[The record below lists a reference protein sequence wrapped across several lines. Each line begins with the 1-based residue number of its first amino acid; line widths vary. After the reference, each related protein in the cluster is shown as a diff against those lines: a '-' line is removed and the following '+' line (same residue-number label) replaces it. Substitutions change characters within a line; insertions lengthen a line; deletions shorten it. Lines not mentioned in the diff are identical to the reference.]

1 MKTKTILLTLLMM
14 VFCLNGWSMEQQ
26 AGRKLVYSISTDGF
40 VNVRKTPNAS
50 SKIIGVLA
58 TNRKGAV
65 LLSSKGTWWKV
76 RVDNVVGYVHSKYV
90 TLSSKPVKI
99 SGLPTVHYV
108 VISTCNSMAEVKQF
122 FCASDVAVLPY
133 RSATQSGISSIA
145 YHFDVPMIVTDVGGL
160 KGTIG
165 ERGTG
170 IVASEPSPEAIRKEI
185 LHYFS
190 DTALQAKCREA
201 IGEEKQRLGWDA
213 FCAALTDFAAT
224 L

>member
-90 TLSSKPVKI
+90 MLSSKPVKI

-122 FCASDVAVLPY
+122 FYNCP
-133 RSATQSGISSIA
+133 
-145 YHFDVPMIVTDVGGL
+145 
-160 KGTIG
+160 
-165 ERGTG
+165 
-170 IVASEPSPEAIRKEI
+170 
-185 LHYFS
+185 
-190 DTALQAKCREA
+190 
-201 IGEEKQRLGWDA
+201 DA
-213 FCAALTDFAAT
+213 FDGSPVYKDIEDGKTVYKICLNCYAT
-224 L
+224 LSGAMQLRDSTNKMLGDDYAKIWSTQGLAECVYLTEYPSGEMAIPLTPQ

>member
-1 MKTKTILLTLLMM
+1 MKTKTILLTLLMT
-14 VFCLNGWSMEQQ
+14 VFCLSGWSMEQQ
-26 AGRKLVYSISTDGF
+26 AGKKLVYSISTDGF

-122 FCASDVAVLPY
+122 FYNCP
-133 RSATQSGISSIA
+133 
-145 YHFDVPMIVTDVGGL
+145 
-160 KGTIG
+160 
-165 ERGTG
+165 
-170 IVASEPSPEAIRKEI
+170 
-185 LHYFS
+185 
-190 DTALQAKCREA
+190 
-201 IGEEKQRLGWDA
+201 DA
-213 FCAALTDFAAT
+213 FDGSPVYKDIEGGKTVYKICLNCYAT
-224 L
+224 LSGAMQLRDSTNKLFGDNYAKIWSTQGLAECVYLSEYPSGEMAIPLTPE

>member
-76 RVDNVVGYVHSKYV
+76 RVDTVVGYVHRKYV

-122 FCASDVAVLPY
+122 FYNCP
-133 RSATQSGISSIA
+133 
-145 YHFDVPMIVTDVGGL
+145 
-160 KGTIG
+160 
-165 ERGTG
+165 
-170 IVASEPSPEAIRKEI
+170 
-185 LHYFS
+185 
-190 DTALQAKCREA
+190 
-201 IGEEKQRLGWDA
+201 DA
-213 FCAALTDFAAT
+213 FDGSPVYKDIEGGKTVYKICLNCYAT
-224 L
+224 LSGAMQLRDSTNKMLGDDYAKIWSTQGLAECVYLTEYPSGEMAIPLTPQ

>member
-122 FCASDVAVLPY
+122 FYNCP
-133 RSATQSGISSIA
+133 
-145 YHFDVPMIVTDVGGL
+145 
-160 KGTIG
+160 
-165 ERGTG
+165 
-170 IVASEPSPEAIRKEI
+170 
-185 LHYFS
+185 
-190 DTALQAKCREA
+190 
-201 IGEEKQRLGWDA
+201 DA
-213 FCAALTDFAAT
+213 FDGSPVYKDIEGGKTVYKICLNCYAT
-224 L
+224 LSGAMQLRDSTNKMLGDDYAKIWSTQGLAECVYLSEYPSGEMAIPLTPE

>member
-26 AGRKLVYSISTDGF
+26 AGKKLVYSISTDGF

-122 FCASDVAVLPY
+122 FYNCP
-133 RSATQSGISSIA
+133 
-145 YHFDVPMIVTDVGGL
+145 
-160 KGTIG
+160 
-165 ERGTG
+165 
-170 IVASEPSPEAIRKEI
+170 
-185 LHYFS
+185 
-190 DTALQAKCREA
+190 
-201 IGEEKQRLGWDA
+201 DA
-213 FCAALTDFAAT
+213 FDGSPVYKDIEDGKTVYKICLNCYAT
-224 L
+224 LSGAMQLRDSTNKMLGDDYAKIWSTQGLAECVYLTEYPSGEMAIPLTPQ

>member
-1 MKTKTILLTLLMM
+1 MKTKKILLTLLMT

-26 AGRKLVYSISTDGF
+26 AGKKLVYSISTDGF

-90 TLSSKPVKI
+90 MMSSKPVKI

-108 VISTCNSMAEVKQF
+108 VLSTCNSMAEVKQF
-122 FCASDVAVLPY
+122 FYNCP
-133 RSATQSGISSIA
+133 
-145 YHFDVPMIVTDVGGL
+145 
-160 KGTIG
+160 
-165 ERGTG
+165 
-170 IVASEPSPEAIRKEI
+170 
-185 LHYFS
+185 
-190 DTALQAKCREA
+190 
-201 IGEEKQRLGWDA
+201 DA
-213 FCAALTDFAAT
+213 FDGSPVYKDIEGGKTVYKICLNCYAT
-224 L
+224 LSGAMQLRDSTNKMLGDDYAKIWSTQGLAECVYLTEYPSGEMAIPLTPQ

>member
-122 FCASDVAVLPY
+122 FYNCP
-133 RSATQSGISSIA
+133 
-145 YHFDVPMIVTDVGGL
+145 
-160 KGTIG
+160 
-165 ERGTG
+165 
-170 IVASEPSPEAIRKEI
+170 
-185 LHYFS
+185 
-190 DTALQAKCREA
+190 
-201 IGEEKQRLGWDA
+201 
-213 FCAALTDFAAT
+213 
-224 L
+224 

>member
-1 MKTKTILLTLLMM
+1 MKTKTILLTLLMT
-14 VFCLNGWSMEQQ
+14 VFCLNGWSLEQQ
-26 AGRKLVYSISTDGF
+26 VGKKLVYSISTDGF

-122 FCASDVAVLPY
+122 FYNCP
-133 RSATQSGISSIA
+133 
-145 YHFDVPMIVTDVGGL
+145 
-160 KGTIG
+160 
-165 ERGTG
+165 
-170 IVASEPSPEAIRKEI
+170 
-185 LHYFS
+185 
-190 DTALQAKCREA
+190 
-201 IGEEKQRLGWDA
+201 DA
-213 FCAALTDFAAT
+213 FDGSPVYKDIEGGKTVYKICLNCYAT
-224 L
+224 LSGAMQLRDSTNKLFGDDYAKIWSTQGLAECVYLSEYPSGEMAIPLTPE

>member
-1 MKTKTILLTLLMM
+1 MKTKTILLMLLMT

-58 TNRKGAV
+58 TNHKGAV

-122 FCASDVAVLPY
+122 FYNCP
-133 RSATQSGISSIA
+133 
-145 YHFDVPMIVTDVGGL
+145 
-160 KGTIG
+160 
-165 ERGTG
+165 
-170 IVASEPSPEAIRKEI
+170 
-185 LHYFS
+185 
-190 DTALQAKCREA
+190 
-201 IGEEKQRLGWDA
+201 DA
-213 FCAALTDFAAT
+213 FDGSPVYKDIEGGKTVYKICLNCYAT
-224 L
+224 LSGAMQLRDSTNKMLGDDYAKIWSTQGLAECVYLTEYPSGEMAIPLTPQ

>member
-1 MKTKTILLTLLMM
+1 MKTKTILLTLLMT

-122 FCASDVAVLPY
+122 FYNCP
-133 RSATQSGISSIA
+133 
-145 YHFDVPMIVTDVGGL
+145 
-160 KGTIG
+160 
-165 ERGTG
+165 
-170 IVASEPSPEAIRKEI
+170 
-185 LHYFS
+185 
-190 DTALQAKCREA
+190 
-201 IGEEKQRLGWDA
+201 DA
-213 FCAALTDFAAT
+213 FDGSPVYKDIEDGKTVYKICLNCYATVSGAMQLRDSTNKMLGDDYAKIWSTQGLAECVYLTEYPSGEMAIPLT
-224 L
+224 PQ

>member
-1 MKTKTILLTLLMM
+1 MKTKTILLMLLMT
-14 VFCLNGWSMEQQ
+14 VFFLNGWSMEQQ
-26 AGRKLVYSISTDGF
+26 AGKKLVYSISTDGF

-122 FCASDVAVLPY
+122 FYNCP
-133 RSATQSGISSIA
+133 
-145 YHFDVPMIVTDVGGL
+145 
-160 KGTIG
+160 
-165 ERGTG
+165 
-170 IVASEPSPEAIRKEI
+170 
-185 LHYFS
+185 
-190 DTALQAKCREA
+190 
-201 IGEEKQRLGWDA
+201 DA
-213 FCAALTDFAAT
+213 FDGSPVYKDIEGGKTVYKICLNCYAT
-224 L
+224 LSGAMQLRDSTNKMLGDDYAKIWSTQGLAECVYLTEYPSGEMAIPLTPE

>member
-1 MKTKTILLTLLMM
+1 MKTKTILLMLLMT
-14 VFCLNGWSMEQQ
+14 VFFLNGWSMEQQ
-26 AGRKLVYSISTDGF
+26 AGKKLVYSISTDGF

-122 FCASDVAVLPY
+122 FYNCP
-133 RSATQSGISSIA
+133 
-145 YHFDVPMIVTDVGGL
+145 
-160 KGTIG
+160 
-165 ERGTG
+165 
-170 IVASEPSPEAIRKEI
+170 
-185 LHYFS
+185 
-190 DTALQAKCREA
+190 
-201 IGEEKQRLGWDA
+201 DA
-213 FCAALTDFAAT
+213 FDGSPVYKDIEDGKTVYKICLNCYAT
-224 L
+224 LSGAMQLRDSTNKMLGDDYAKIWSTQGLAECVYLTEYPSGEMAIPLTPQ

>member
-122 FCASDVAVLPY
+122 FYNCP
-133 RSATQSGISSIA
+133 
-145 YHFDVPMIVTDVGGL
+145 
-160 KGTIG
+160 
-165 ERGTG
+165 
-170 IVASEPSPEAIRKEI
+170 
-185 LHYFS
+185 
-190 DTALQAKCREA
+190 
-201 IGEEKQRLGWDA
+201 DA
-213 FCAALTDFAAT
+213 FDGSPVYKDIEDGKTVYKICLNCYAT
-224 L
+224 LSGAMQLRDSTNKMLGDDYAKIWSTQGLAECVYLTEYPSGEMAIPLTPQ

>member
-1 MKTKTILLTLLMM
+1 MLLMT

-122 FCASDVAVLPY
+122 FYNCP
-133 RSATQSGISSIA
+133 
-145 YHFDVPMIVTDVGGL
+145 
-160 KGTIG
+160 
-165 ERGTG
+165 
-170 IVASEPSPEAIRKEI
+170 
-185 LHYFS
+185 
-190 DTALQAKCREA
+190 
-201 IGEEKQRLGWDA
+201 DA
-213 FCAALTDFAAT
+213 FDGSPVYKDIEDGKTVYKICLNCYATVSGAMQLRDSTNKMLGDDYAKIWSTQGLAECVYLTEYPSGEMAIPLT
-224 L
+224 PQ

>member
-1 MKTKTILLTLLMM
+1 MKTKKILLTLLMT

-26 AGRKLVYSISTDGF
+26 AGKKLVYSISTDGF

-122 FCASDVAVLPY
+122 FYNCP
-133 RSATQSGISSIA
+133 
-145 YHFDVPMIVTDVGGL
+145 
-160 KGTIG
+160 
-165 ERGTG
+165 
-170 IVASEPSPEAIRKEI
+170 
-185 LHYFS
+185 
-190 DTALQAKCREA
+190 
-201 IGEEKQRLGWDA
+201 DA
-213 FCAALTDFAAT
+213 FDGSPVYKDIEDGKTVYKICLNCYATVSGAMQLRDSTNKMLGDDYAKIWSTQGLAECVYLTEYPSGEMAIPLT
-224 L
+224 PQ

>member
-1 MKTKTILLTLLMM
+1 MKTKTILLTLLMT

-99 SGLPTVHYV
+99 SGLPIVHYV

-122 FCASDVAVLPY
+122 FYNCP
-133 RSATQSGISSIA
+133 
-145 YHFDVPMIVTDVGGL
+145 
-160 KGTIG
+160 
-165 ERGTG
+165 
-170 IVASEPSPEAIRKEI
+170 
-185 LHYFS
+185 
-190 DTALQAKCREA
+190 
-201 IGEEKQRLGWDA
+201 DA
-213 FCAALTDFAAT
+213 FDGSPVYKDIEGGKTVYKICLNCYAT
-224 L
+224 LSGAMQLRDSTNKMLGDDYAKIWSTQGLAECVYLTEYPSGEMAIPLTPQ

>member
-1 MKTKTILLTLLMM
+1 MKTKTILLMLLMT
-14 VFCLNGWSMEQQ
+14 VFCLNGWSLEQQ
-26 AGRKLVYSISTDGF
+26 VGKKLVYSISTDGF

-122 FCASDVAVLPY
+122 FYNCP
-133 RSATQSGISSIA
+133 
-145 YHFDVPMIVTDVGGL
+145 
-160 KGTIG
+160 
-165 ERGTG
+165 
-170 IVASEPSPEAIRKEI
+170 
-185 LHYFS
+185 
-190 DTALQAKCREA
+190 
-201 IGEEKQRLGWDA
+201 DA
-213 FCAALTDFAAT
+213 FDGSPVYKDIEGGKTVYKICLNCYATVSGAMQLRDSTNKMLGDDYAKIWSTQGLAECVYLTEYPSGEMAIPLT
-224 L
+224 PQ

>member
-1 MKTKTILLTLLMM
+1 MKTKTILLMLLMT
-14 VFCLNGWSMEQQ
+14 VFCLNGWCLEQQ
-26 AGRKLVYSISTDGF
+26 VGKKLVYSISTDGF

-122 FCASDVAVLPY
+122 FYNCP
-133 RSATQSGISSIA
+133 
-145 YHFDVPMIVTDVGGL
+145 
-160 KGTIG
+160 
-165 ERGTG
+165 
-170 IVASEPSPEAIRKEI
+170 
-185 LHYFS
+185 
-190 DTALQAKCREA
+190 
-201 IGEEKQRLGWDA
+201 DA
-213 FCAALTDFAAT
+213 FDGSPVYKDIEGGKTVYKICLNCYAT
-224 L
+224 LSGAMQLRDSTNKMLGDDYAKIWSTQGLAECVYLTEYPSGEMAIPLTPQ

>member
-1 MKTKTILLTLLMM
+1 MKTKTILLTLLMT

-26 AGRKLVYSISTDGF
+26 AGKKLVYSISTDGF

-122 FCASDVAVLPY
+122 FYNCP
-133 RSATQSGISSIA
+133 
-145 YHFDVPMIVTDVGGL
+145 
-160 KGTIG
+160 
-165 ERGTG
+165 
-170 IVASEPSPEAIRKEI
+170 
-185 LHYFS
+185 
-190 DTALQAKCREA
+190 
-201 IGEEKQRLGWDA
+201 DA
-213 FCAALTDFAAT
+213 FDGSPVYKDIEGGKTVYKICLNCYATVSGAMQLRDSTNKMLGDDYAKIWSTQGLAECVYLTEYPSGEMAIPLT
-224 L
+224 PQ

>member
-1 MKTKTILLTLLMM
+1 MKTKTILLMLLMT

-26 AGRKLVYSISTDGF
+26 TGRKLVYSISTDGF

-122 FCASDVAVLPY
+122 FYNCP
-133 RSATQSGISSIA
+133 
-145 YHFDVPMIVTDVGGL
+145 
-160 KGTIG
+160 
-165 ERGTG
+165 
-170 IVASEPSPEAIRKEI
+170 
-185 LHYFS
+185 
-190 DTALQAKCREA
+190 
-201 IGEEKQRLGWDA
+201 DA
-213 FCAALTDFAAT
+213 FDGSPVYKDIEDGKTVYKICLNCYATVSGAMQLRDSTNKMLGDDYAKIWSTQGLAECVYLTEYPSGEMAIPLT
-224 L
+224 PQ

>member
-1 MKTKTILLTLLMM
+1 MKTKTILLMLLMT
-14 VFCLNGWSMEQQ
+14 VFCLNGWSLEQQ
-26 AGRKLVYSISTDGF
+26 VGKKLVYSISTDGF

-122 FCASDVAVLPY
+122 FYNCP
-133 RSATQSGISSIA
+133 
-145 YHFDVPMIVTDVGGL
+145 
-160 KGTIG
+160 
-165 ERGTG
+165 
-170 IVASEPSPEAIRKEI
+170 
-185 LHYFS
+185 
-190 DTALQAKCREA
+190 
-201 IGEEKQRLGWDA
+201 DA
-213 FCAALTDFAAT
+213 FDCSPVYKDIEGGKTVYKICLNCYAT
-224 L
+224 LSGAMQLRDSTNKMLGDDYAKIWSTQGLAECVYLTEYPSGEMAIPLTPQ

>member
-1 MKTKTILLTLLMM
+1 MKTKTILLTLLMT
-14 VFCLNGWSMEQQ
+14 VFCLNGWSLEQQ
-26 AGRKLVYSISTDGF
+26 VGKKLVYSISTDGF

-122 FCASDVAVLPY
+122 FYNCP
-133 RSATQSGISSIA
+133 
-145 YHFDVPMIVTDVGGL
+145 
-160 KGTIG
+160 
-165 ERGTG
+165 
-170 IVASEPSPEAIRKEI
+170 
-185 LHYFS
+185 
-190 DTALQAKCREA
+190 
-201 IGEEKQRLGWDA
+201 DA
-213 FCAALTDFAAT
+213 FDGSPVYKDIEDGKTVYKICLNCYAT
-224 L
+224 LSGAMQLRDSTNKMLGDDYAKIWSTQGLAECVYLTEYPSGEMAIPLTPQ

>member
-1 MKTKTILLTLLMM
+1 MKTKTILLMLLMT

-122 FCASDVAVLPY
+122 FYNCP
-133 RSATQSGISSIA
+133 
-145 YHFDVPMIVTDVGGL
+145 
-160 KGTIG
+160 
-165 ERGTG
+165 
-170 IVASEPSPEAIRKEI
+170 
-185 LHYFS
+185 
-190 DTALQAKCREA
+190 
-201 IGEEKQRLGWDA
+201 DA
-213 FCAALTDFAAT
+213 FDGSPVYKDIEDGKTVYKICLNCYAT
-224 L
+224 VSGAMQLRDSTNKMLGDDYAKIWRSFDQNKLFGVFLSGLLRQGFR

>member
-1 MKTKTILLTLLMM
+1 MKTKTILLTLLMT

-26 AGRKLVYSISTDGF
+26 AGKKLVYSISTDGF

-99 SGLPTVHYV
+99 SGLPTVYYV

-122 FCASDVAVLPY
+122 FYNCP
-133 RSATQSGISSIA
+133 
-145 YHFDVPMIVTDVGGL
+145 
-160 KGTIG
+160 
-165 ERGTG
+165 
-170 IVASEPSPEAIRKEI
+170 
-185 LHYFS
+185 
-190 DTALQAKCREA
+190 
-201 IGEEKQRLGWDA
+201 DA
-213 FCAALTDFAAT
+213 FDGSPVYKDIEGGKTVYKICLNCYAT
-224 L
+224 LSGAMQLRDSTNKMLGDDYAKIWSTQGLAECVYLTEYPSGEMAIPLTPQ

>member
-1 MKTKTILLTLLMM
+1 MKTKTILLTLLMTL
-14 VFCLNGWSMEQQ
+14 FCLNGWSMEQQ
-26 AGRKLVYSISTDGF
+26 AGRKLVYSISNDGF

-122 FCASDVAVLPY
+122 FYNCP
-133 RSATQSGISSIA
+133 
-145 YHFDVPMIVTDVGGL
+145 
-160 KGTIG
+160 
-165 ERGTG
+165 
-170 IVASEPSPEAIRKEI
+170 
-185 LHYFS
+185 
-190 DTALQAKCREA
+190 
-201 IGEEKQRLGWDA
+201 DA
-213 FCAALTDFAAT
+213 FDGSPVYKDIEDGKTVYKICLNCYAT
-224 L
+224 LSGAMQLRDSTNKMLGDDYAKIWSTQGLAECVYLSEYPSGEMAIPLTPE

>member
-1 MKTKTILLTLLMM
+1 MKTKTILLMLLMT
-14 VFCLNGWSMEQQ
+14 VFCLNGWSLGQQ
-26 AGRKLVYSISTDGF
+26 VGKKLVYSISTDGF

-122 FCASDVAVLPY
+122 FYNCP
-133 RSATQSGISSIA
+133 
-145 YHFDVPMIVTDVGGL
+145 
-160 KGTIG
+160 
-165 ERGTG
+165 
-170 IVASEPSPEAIRKEI
+170 
-185 LHYFS
+185 
-190 DTALQAKCREA
+190 
-201 IGEEKQRLGWDA
+201 DA
-213 FCAALTDFAAT
+213 FDGSPVYKDIEGGKTVYKICLNCYAT
-224 L
+224 LSGAMQLRDSTNKMLGDDYAKIWSTQGLAECVYLTEYPSGEMAIPLTPQ

>member
-1 MKTKTILLTLLMM
+1 MKTKTILLTLLMT

-122 FCASDVAVLPY
+122 FYNCP
-133 RSATQSGISSIA
+133 
-145 YHFDVPMIVTDVGGL
+145 
-160 KGTIG
+160 
-165 ERGTG
+165 
-170 IVASEPSPEAIRKEI
+170 
-185 LHYFS
+185 
-190 DTALQAKCREA
+190 
-201 IGEEKQRLGWDA
+201 DA
-213 FCAALTDFAAT
+213 FDGSPVYKDIEGGKTVYKICLNCYAT
-224 L
+224 LSGAMQLRDSTNKLFGDNYAKIWSTQGLAECVYLSEYPSGEMAIPLTPE

>member
-26 AGRKLVYSISTDGF
+26 AGKKLVYSISNDGF

-122 FCASDVAVLPY
+122 FYNCP
-133 RSATQSGISSIA
+133 
-145 YHFDVPMIVTDVGGL
+145 
-160 KGTIG
+160 
-165 ERGTG
+165 
-170 IVASEPSPEAIRKEI
+170 
-185 LHYFS
+185 
-190 DTALQAKCREA
+190 
-201 IGEEKQRLGWDA
+201 DA
-213 FCAALTDFAAT
+213 FDGSPVYKDIEGGKTVYKICLNCYATVSGAMQLRDSTNKMLGDDYAKIWSTQGLAECVYLTEYPSGEMAIPLT
-224 L
+224 PQ

>member
-1 MKTKTILLTLLMM
+1 MKTKTILLMLLMM

-26 AGRKLVYSISTDGF
+26 AGKKLVYSISTDGF

-122 FCASDVAVLPY
+122 FYNCP
-133 RSATQSGISSIA
+133 
-145 YHFDVPMIVTDVGGL
+145 
-160 KGTIG
+160 
-165 ERGTG
+165 
-170 IVASEPSPEAIRKEI
+170 
-185 LHYFS
+185 
-190 DTALQAKCREA
+190 
-201 IGEEKQRLGWDA
+201 DA
-213 FCAALTDFAAT
+213 FDGSPVYKDIEGGKTVYKICLNCYAT
-224 L
+224 LSGAMQLRDSTNKLFGDNYAKIWSTQGLAECVYLSEYPSGEMAIPLTPE

>member
-1 MKTKTILLTLLMM
+1 MKTKTILLMLLMT
-14 VFCLNGWSMEQQ
+14 VFCLNGWSLEQQ
-26 AGRKLVYSISTDGF
+26 VGKKLVYSISTDGF

-58 TNRKGAV
+58 TNHKGAV

-122 FCASDVAVLPY
+122 FYNCP
-133 RSATQSGISSIA
+133 
-145 YHFDVPMIVTDVGGL
+145 
-160 KGTIG
+160 
-165 ERGTG
+165 
-170 IVASEPSPEAIRKEI
+170 
-185 LHYFS
+185 
-190 DTALQAKCREA
+190 
-201 IGEEKQRLGWDA
+201 DA
-213 FCAALTDFAAT
+213 FDGSPVYKDIEGGKTVYKICLNCYAT
-224 L
+224 LSGAMQLRDSTNKMLGDDYAKIWSTQGLAECVYLTEYPSGEMAIPLTPQ

>member
-1 MKTKTILLTLLMM
+1 MKTKTILLTLLMT
-14 VFCLNGWSMEQQ
+14 VFCLSGWSMEQQ

-122 FCASDVAVLPY
+122 FYNCP
-133 RSATQSGISSIA
+133 
-145 YHFDVPMIVTDVGGL
+145 
-160 KGTIG
+160 
-165 ERGTG
+165 
-170 IVASEPSPEAIRKEI
+170 
-185 LHYFS
+185 
-190 DTALQAKCREA
+190 
-201 IGEEKQRLGWDA
+201 DA
-213 FCAALTDFAAT
+213 FDGSPVYKDIEGGKTVYKICLNCYAT
-224 L
+224 LSGAMQLRDSTNKLFGDNYAKIWSTQGLAECVYLSEYPSGEMAIPLTPE

>member
-1 MKTKTILLTLLMM
+1 MKTKTILLTLLMT
-14 VFCLNGWSMEQQ
+14 VFCLNGWSLEQQ
-26 AGRKLVYSISTDGF
+26 VGKKLVYSISTDGF

-122 FCASDVAVLPY
+122 FYNCP
-133 RSATQSGISSIA
+133 
-145 YHFDVPMIVTDVGGL
+145 
-160 KGTIG
+160 
-165 ERGTG
+165 
-170 IVASEPSPEAIRKEI
+170 
-185 LHYFS
+185 
-190 DTALQAKCREA
+190 
-201 IGEEKQRLGWDA
+201 DA
-213 FCAALTDFAAT
+213 FDGSPVYKDIEGGKTVYKICLNCYAT
-224 L
+224 LSGAMQLRDSTNKMLGDDYAKIWSTQGLAECVYLTEYPSGEMAIPLTPQ

>member
-1 MKTKTILLTLLMM
+1 MKTKTILLMLLMT
-14 VFCLNGWSMEQQ
+14 VFCLNGWSLEQQ
-26 AGRKLVYSISTDGF
+26 VGKKLVYSISTDGF

-122 FCASDVAVLPY
+122 FYNCP
-133 RSATQSGISSIA
+133 
-145 YHFDVPMIVTDVGGL
+145 
-160 KGTIG
+160 
-165 ERGTG
+165 
-170 IVASEPSPEAIRKEI
+170 
-185 LHYFS
+185 
-190 DTALQAKCREA
+190 
-201 IGEEKQRLGWDA
+201 DA
-213 FCAALTDFAAT
+213 FDGSPVYKDIEDGKTVYKICLNCYAT
-224 L
+224 LSGAMQLRDSTNKMLGDDYAKIWSTQGLAECVYLTEYPSGEMAIPLTPQ

>member
-1 MKTKTILLTLLMM
+1 MKTKTILLTLLMT
-14 VFCLNGWSMEQQ
+14 VFFLNGWSMEQQ
-26 AGRKLVYSISTDGF
+26 AGKKLVYSISTDGF

-122 FCASDVAVLPY
+122 FYNCP
-133 RSATQSGISSIA
+133 
-145 YHFDVPMIVTDVGGL
+145 
-160 KGTIG
+160 
-165 ERGTG
+165 
-170 IVASEPSPEAIRKEI
+170 
-185 LHYFS
+185 
-190 DTALQAKCREA
+190 
-201 IGEEKQRLGWDA
+201 DA
-213 FCAALTDFAAT
+213 FDGSPVYKDIEDGKTVYKICLNCYATVSGAMQLRDSTNKMLGDDYAKIWSTQGLAECVYLTEYPSGEMAIPLT
-224 L
+224 PQ

>member
-1 MKTKTILLTLLMM
+1 MILLMLLMT

-26 AGRKLVYSISTDGF
+26 AGKKLVYSISTDGF

-122 FCASDVAVLPY
+122 FYNCP
-133 RSATQSGISSIA
+133 
-145 YHFDVPMIVTDVGGL
+145 
-160 KGTIG
+160 
-165 ERGTG
+165 
-170 IVASEPSPEAIRKEI
+170 
-185 LHYFS
+185 
-190 DTALQAKCREA
+190 
-201 IGEEKQRLGWDA
+201 DA
-213 FCAALTDFAAT
+213 FDGSPVYKDIEDGKTVYKICLNCYAT
-224 L
+224 LSGAMQLRDSTNKMLGDDYAKIWSTQGLAECVYLTEYPSGEMAIPLTPQ

>member
-1 MKTKTILLTLLMM
+1 MKTKTILLTLLMTL
-14 VFCLNGWSMEQQ
+14 FCLNGWSMEQQ
-26 AGRKLVYSISTDGF
+26 AGKKLVYSISTDGF

-122 FCASDVAVLPY
+122 FYNCP
-133 RSATQSGISSIA
+133 
-145 YHFDVPMIVTDVGGL
+145 
-160 KGTIG
+160 
-165 ERGTG
+165 
-170 IVASEPSPEAIRKEI
+170 
-185 LHYFS
+185 
-190 DTALQAKCREA
+190 
-201 IGEEKQRLGWDA
+201 DA
-213 FCAALTDFAAT
+213 FDGSPVYKDIEGGKTVYKICLNCYATVSGAMQLRDSTNKMLGDDYAKIWSTQGLAECVYLTEYPSGEMAIPLT
-224 L
+224 PQ

>member
-1 MKTKTILLTLLMM
+1 MKTKTIILTLRMT
-14 VFCLNGWSMEQQ
+14 VFCINGWSMEQQ
-26 AGRKLVYSISTDGF
+26 ARKKLVYSISTDGF

-108 VISTCNSMAEVKQF
+108 VISTCNSMAEAKQF
-122 FCASDVAVLPY
+122 FY
-133 RSATQSGISSIA
+133 SS
-145 YHFDVPMIVTDVGGL
+145 P
-160 KGTIG
+160 
-165 ERGTG
+165 
-170 IVASEPSPEAIRKEI
+170 
-185 LHYFS
+185 
-190 DTALQAKCREA
+190 
-201 IGEEKQRLGWDA
+201 DA
-213 FCAALTDFAAT
+213 FDGAPVYKDIEGGKTVYKICLNCYATVSGAMQLRDSTNKMLGDDYAKIWSTQGLAECVYLTEYPSGEMAIPLT
-224 L
+224 PQ